1 MKKFIQRINPKF
13 YVYAYILYNLFV
25 LNFIKMDVNLDTLN
39 GSAVLNLNLLTDFSW
54 VFLMQQILFLVV
66 FYFYIKEKKWVNSL
80 ILISMVLNVFSAFM
94 IIETANF
101 SLYNII
107 LILSIL
113 TGVMGVYSMVHLQ
126 GN

>member
-1 MKKFIQRINPKF
+1 
-13 YVYAYILYNLFV
+13 
-25 LNFIKMDVNLDTLN
+25 MDVNLDTLN

-54 VFLMQQILFLVV
+54 VFLIQQILFLVV

-113 TGVMGVYSMVHLQ
+113 TGVMGVYSMIHLQ

>member
-1 MKKFIQRINPKF
+1 MKKFMQRINPKF

-39 GSAVLNLNLLTDFSW
+39 GSAVLNLNLVTDFSW
-54 VFLMQQILFLVV
+54 VFLIQQILFLVV

-113 TGVMGVYSMVHLQ
+113 TGLMGVYSMIHLQ

>member
-1 MKKFIQRINPKF
+1 MNKLMQRINPKF

-54 VFLMQQILFLVV
+54 VFLIQQILFLVV

-113 TGVMGVYSMVHLQ
+113 TGVIGVYSMVHLQ

>member
-1 MKKFIQRINPKF
+1 MKKFMQRINPKF

-54 VFLMQQILFLVV
+54 VFLIQQILFLVV

-113 TGVMGVYSMVHLQ
+113 TGVMGVYSMIHLQ

>member
-39 GSAVLNLNLLTDFSW
+39 GSAILNLNLLTDFSW

-113 TGVMGVYSMVHLQ
+113 TGVMGVYSMIHLQ

>member
-113 TGVMGVYSMVHLQ
+113 TGVMGVYSMIHLQ

>member
-54 VFLMQQILFLVV
+54 VFLIQQILFLVV

-80 ILISMVLNVFSAFM
+80 ILISMVLDVFSAFM

-113 TGVMGVYSMVHLQ
+113 TGVMGVYSMIHLQ

>member
-54 VFLMQQILFLVV
+54 VFLIKQILFLVV

-113 TGVMGVYSMVHLQ
+113 TGVMGVYSMIHLQ

>member
-54 VFLMQQILFLVV
+54 VFLIQQICF
-66 FYFYIKEKKWVNSL
+66 
-80 ILISMVLNVFSAFM
+80 
-94 IIETANF
+94 
-101 SLYNII
+101 
-107 LILSIL
+107 
-113 TGVMGVYSMVHLQ
+113 
-126 GN
+126 

>member
-1 MKKFIQRINPKF
+1 
-13 YVYAYILYNLFV
+13 
-25 LNFIKMDVNLDTLN
+25 
-39 GSAVLNLNLLTDFSW
+39 
-54 VFLMQQILFLVV
+54 FLVV

-113 TGVMGVYSMVHLQ
+113 TGVMGVYSMIHLQ

>member
-54 VFLMQQILFLVV
+54 VFLIQQILFLVV

-101 SLYNII
+101 TLYNII

-113 TGVMGVYSMVHLQ
+113 TGVMGVYSMIHLQ

>member
-54 VFLMQQILFLVV
+54 VFLIQQILFLVV
-66 FYFYIKEKKWVNSL
+66 VYFYIKEKKWVNSL

-113 TGVMGVYSMVHLQ
+113 TGVMGVYSMIHLQ

>member
-54 VFLMQQILFLVV
+54 VFLIQQILFLVV

-107 LILSIL
+107 LISSIL
-113 TGVMGVYSMVHLQ
+113 TGVMGVYSMIHLQ

>member
-13 YVYAYILYNLFV
+13 YVYAYILYNLFI

-54 VFLMQQILFLVV
+54 VFLIQQILFLVV

-113 TGVMGVYSMVHLQ
+113 TGVMGVYSMIHLQ

>member
-1 MKKFIQRINPKF
+1 MKKFIQRTNPKF

-54 VFLMQQILFLVV
+54 VFLIQQILFLVV

-113 TGVMGVYSMVHLQ
+113 TGVMGVYSMIHLQ

>member
-54 VFLMQQILFLVV
+54 VFLIQQILFLVV

-113 TGVMGVYSMVHLQ
+113 TGVMGVYSMIHLQ
-126 GN
+126 GK

>member
-54 VFLMQQILFLVV
+54 VFLIQQILFLVV

-126 GN
+126 EN

>member
-1 MKKFIQRINPKF
+1 
-13 YVYAYILYNLFV
+13 NLFV

-54 VFLMQQILFLVV
+54 VFLIQQILFLVV

-113 TGVMGVYSMVHLQ
+113 TGVMGVYSMIHLQ

>member
-1 MKKFIQRINPKF
+1 MNKLMQRINPKF

-54 VFLMQQILFLVV
+54 VFLIQQILFLVV

-113 TGVMGVYSMVHLQ
+113 TGVMGVYSMIHLQ

>member
-54 VFLMQQILFLVV
+54 IFLIQQILFLVV

-80 ILISMVLNVFSAFM
+80 ILISMVLDVFSAFM

-113 TGVMGVYSMVHLQ
+113 TGVMGVYSMIHLQ

>member
-54 VFLMQQILFLVV
+54 VFLIQQILFLVV
-66 FYFYIKEKKWVNSL
+66 FYFYIKEKRWVNSL
-80 ILISMVLNVFSAFM
+80 ILISMVLDVFSAFM

>member
-39 GSAVLNLNLLTDFSW
+39 GSEVLNLNLLTDFSW
-54 VFLMQQILFLVV
+54 VFLIQQILFLVV

-113 TGVMGVYSMVHLQ
+113 TGVMGVYSMIHLQ

>member
-54 VFLMQQILFLVV
+54 IFLIQQILFLVV

-113 TGVMGVYSMVHLQ
+113 TGVMGIYSMIHLQ

>member
-1 MKKFIQRINPKF
+1 MKKFMQRINPKF

-54 VFLMQQILFLVV
+54 VFLIQQILFLVV

-80 ILISMVLNVFSAFM
+80 ILISMVLNVFSDFM

-113 TGVMGVYSMVHLQ
+113 TGVMGVYSMIHLQ

>member
-54 VFLMQQILFLVV
+54 VFLIQQILFLVV

-94 IIETANF
+94 IIETVNF

-113 TGVMGVYSMVHLQ
+113 TGVMGVYSMIHLQ

>member
-1 MKKFIQRINPKF
+1 MNKFMQRINPKF

-113 TGVMGVYSMVHLQ
+113 TGVMGVYSMIHLQ
-126 GN
+126 EN

>member
-13 YVYAYILYNLFV
+13 YVYAYILYNLFI

-54 VFLMQQILFLVV
+54 IFLIQQILFLVA
-66 FYFYIKEKKWVNSL
+66 FYCYIKEKKWVNSL

-113 TGVMGVYSMVHLQ
+113 TGVMGVYSMIHLQ

>member
-1 MKKFIQRINPKF
+1 MKKFIQRIIPKF

-39 GSAVLNLNLLTDFSW
+39 GSVVLNLNLLTDFSW
-54 VFLMQQILFLVV
+54 VFLIQQILFLVV

-80 ILISMVLNVFSAFM
+80 ILISMVLDVFSAFM

-126 GN
+126 EN

>member
-54 VFLMQQILFLVV
+54 VFLIQQILFLVV

-113 TGVMGVYSMVHLQ
+113 TGGMGVYSMIHLQ

>member
-1 MKKFIQRINPKF
+1 
-13 YVYAYILYNLFV
+13 
-25 LNFIKMDVNLDTLN
+25 MDVNLDTLN
-39 GSAVLNLNLLTDFSW
+39 GSAVLNL
-54 VFLMQQILFLVV
+54 
-66 FYFYIKEKKWVNSL
+66 NSL

-113 TGVMGVYSMVHLQ
+113 TGVMGVYSMIHLQ

>member
-39 GSAVLNLNLLTDFSW
+39 GSAVLYLNLLTDFSW
-54 VFLMQQILFLVV
+54 VFLIQQILFLVV

-113 TGVMGVYSMVHLQ
+113 TGVMGVYSMIHLQ
-126 GN
+126 GK

>member
-1 MKKFIQRINPKF
+1 MKKFMQRINPKF

-39 GSAVLNLNLLTDFSW
+39 GSAVLNL
-54 VFLMQQILFLVV
+54 
-66 FYFYIKEKKWVNSL
+66 NSL

-113 TGVMGVYSMVHLQ
+113 TGVMGVYSMIHLQ

>member
-54 VFLMQQILFLVV
+54 VFLIQQILFLVV

-113 TGVMGVYSMVHLQ
+113 TGVLVVYSMIHLQ
-126 GN
+126 EN

>member
-1 MKKFIQRINPKF
+1 MKKFIPRINPKF

-54 VFLMQQILFLVV
+54 VFLIQQILFLVV

-113 TGVMGVYSMVHLQ
+113 TGVMGVYSMIHLQ

>member
-54 VFLMQQILFLVV
+54 VFLIQQILFLVV

-113 TGVMGVYSMVHLQ
+113 TGVMGVYSMIYLQ

>member
-54 VFLMQQILFLVV
+54 VFLIQQILFLVV

-113 TGVMGVYSMVHLQ
+113 TGVMGVYSMIHLQ

>member
-1 MKKFIQRINPKF
+1 MNKFIQRINPKF

-54 VFLMQQILFLVV
+54 VFLIQQILFLVV

-113 TGVMGVYSMVHLQ
+113 TGVMGVYSMIHLQ

>member
-54 VFLMQQILFLVV
+54 VFLIQQILFLVV
-66 FYFYIKEKKWVNSL
+66 FYFYTKEKKWVNSL

-113 TGVMGVYSMVHLQ
+113 TGVMGVYSMIHLQ

>member
-1 MKKFIQRINPKF
+1 MKKFIQRTNPKF

-80 ILISMVLNVFSAFM
+80 ILISMVLDVFSAFM

-113 TGVMGVYSMVHLQ
+113 TGVMGIYSMIHLQ

>member
-54 VFLMQQILFLVV
+54 VFLIQQILFLVV
-66 FYFYIKEKKWVNSL
+66 FYFYIKKKKWVNSL

-113 TGVMGVYSMVHLQ
+113 TGVMGVYSMIHLQ